1 MSQRKEMRAPEV
13 KWEWDGRGHRALGKF
28 LREVQPP
35 SSPLAVDQPV
45 PRISLPLEPKC
56 FNNSHFIFETLQ
68 TKPRASSYYC
78 FARIFQALLW
88 FLMDHLFFH
97 FLNSIWGCYRVLKCS
112 QLASHLSS
120 PCLSVL
126 KLRRNPIFI

>member
-1 MSQRKEMRAPEV
+1 MSWRKEMKAPEV
-13 KWEWDGRGHRALGKF
+13 KWGWDGRGHQALGKF
-28 LREVQPP
+28 LRYSLLP
-35 SSPLAVDQPV
+35 SPLAVDQPV

-56 FNNSHFIFETLQ
+56 FNNSQFIFETLQ

-78 FARIFQALLW
+78 FARIFRALLW

-97 FLNSIWGCYRVLKCS
+97 FLNSIWGCHRVLKCS
-112 QLASHLSS
+112 QLASYLFS